1 MKVKD
6 LAERPRE
13 KALLQGVQTLN
24 DAELLM
30 LLIESGTRKLSAFD
44 LAHQLLSQC
53 GGITYLTKLSFA
65 DLISPDANRQ
75 AASRC
80 CSGVKREIFR
90 AFSRDTS
97 I

>member
-30 LLIESGTRKLSAFD
+30 LLIESGTRKLFLD
-44 LAHQLLSQC
+44 PQ
-53 GGITYLTKLSFA
+53 I
-65 DLISPDANRQ
+65 
-75 AASRC
+75 
-80 CSGVKREIFR
+80 
-90 AFSRDTS
+90 
-97 I
+97 